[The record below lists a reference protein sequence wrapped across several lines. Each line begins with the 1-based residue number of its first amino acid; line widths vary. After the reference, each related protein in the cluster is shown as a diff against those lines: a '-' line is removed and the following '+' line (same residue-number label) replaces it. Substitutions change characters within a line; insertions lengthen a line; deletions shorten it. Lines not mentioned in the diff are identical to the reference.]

1 LAGVIMR
8 RGGGGSRWG
17 LPAFSGEYGG
27 NSTNQNVQVQQ
38 QRPFLDV
45 EVIVFYFMPGL
56 QIVEAS
62 NLGEARQPGFYGE
75 SQFVQDF
82 VPLYEVRPFRP
93 GPDQA
98 HISLQHVEQLR
109 KLIQSCCAQDL
120 PDFRNT
126 RIFPAGQ
133 DRADFLLRIVDH
145 RSEFVQGKE
154 LAVFAD
160 SLLFVKDRPGRRNF
174 NQQGNQDRYR
184 RRKKQDQ
191 NAAHSIKASHQ
202 ELLQIPLFPDEGAE
216 KVNRIIAVDSAGQ
229 ELHINRRIKNN
240 VYFQLL
246 YKVDQ
251 EAQVLFIFDS
261 FANNNFID
269 IPVFFQL
276 PNLIAADSF
285 DEGFFSDDVVDAVPA
300 DDQDLLFYLF
310 PGFEDELVDLKNQEQ
325 VDEKRKYENTRRE
338 SAPVNPEDI
347 NKSDTQK
354 CPEKQPQEN
363 SLEQV
368 PRGPEPVLVNSE
380 KS

>member
-1 LAGVIMR
+1 
-8 RGGGGSRWG
+8 
-17 LPAFSGEYGG
+17 
-27 NSTNQNVQVQQ
+27 
-38 QRPFLDV
+38 
-45 EVIVFYFMPGL
+45 MPGL
-56 QIVEAS
+56 QIVEAT
-62 NLGEARQPGFYGE
+62 NLGETRQSGFYGQ
-75 SQFVQDF
+75 SQFMQNF
-82 VPLYEVRPFRP
+82 VPLDKVWPFRP
-93 GPDQA
+93 GSDQA
-98 HISLQHVEQLR
+98 HISLQNVEQLR

-120 PDFRNT
+120 PDFSNT
-126 RIFPAGQ
+126 RILSAGQ
-133 DRADFLLRIVDH
+133 DGADFLLRIVDH

-160 SLLFVKDRPGRRNF
+160 SLLLVKDRPGRRYF
-174 NQQGNQDRYR
+174 NQQGDQDRYR

-191 NAAHSIKASHQ
+191 NAAHRIKASYQ

-216 KVNRIIAVDSAGQ
+216 KVNRTIAVDFAGQ